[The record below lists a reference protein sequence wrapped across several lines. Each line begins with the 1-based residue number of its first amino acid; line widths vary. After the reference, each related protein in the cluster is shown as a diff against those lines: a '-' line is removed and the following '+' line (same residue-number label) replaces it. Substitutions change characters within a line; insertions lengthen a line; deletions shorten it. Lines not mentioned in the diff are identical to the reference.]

1 LISLGSPC
9 GIQFQ
14 SLSLKF
20 GVGVDGGKPQQRSSR
35 MELGGDASAVG
46 GDANAL
52 GNVSQSLS
60 MVDFCL
66 FSIIYND
73 ILALDALLC

>member
-1 LISLGSPC
+1 MAAAPATQPREWSLAA
-9 GIQFQ
+9 I
-14 SLSLKF
+14 
-20 GVGVDGGKPQQRSSR
+20 
-35 MELGGDASAVG
+35 ASAVG